1 MKGFIFDLDGT
12 LLDSLDMW
20 RNIDI
25 EYMAKSK
32 YIPCSHS
39 IHSPLANIWNF

>member
-12 LLDSLDMW
+12 LLNSLDMW

-25 EYMAKSK
+25 EYMARYGIVYKDE
-32 YIPCSHS
+32 
-39 IHSPLANIWNF
+39 